1 MLTKEIKL
9 EYKVYQ
15 GFEEFQDIER
25 ALLLAAREATHLS
38 HAPYSEFYVGA
49 AVLLDGETILKGA
62 NQENASYP
70 LCNCAEQVS
79 LNHAMMAYPGS
90 TVHAMAV
97 AVNTDKDGFD
107 LPVSPCG
114 ACRQIILE
122 QEHRQSSDMKI
133 YLVSKTDVV
142 YVFDSI
148 KSLIPLYF
156 QFK

>member
-1 MLTKEIKL
+1 MLTKQIKIEYTEHKDLSAFDPL
-9 EYKVYQ
+9 EQKLIQ
-15 GFEEFQDIER
+15 S
-25 ALLLAAREATHLS
+25 AREATSLS

-49 AVLLDGETILKGA
+49 AVLLDDQTILKGA

-70 LCNCAEQVS
+70 LCNCAEQVC
-79 LNHAMMAYPGS
+79 LNHAMMAHPKS
-90 TVHAMAV
+90 TVTAMAV
-97 AVNTDKDGFD
+97 AVKTDKEGFE

-122 QEHRQSSDMKI
+122 QEHRQASNMKI
-133 YLVSKTDVV
+133 YLVAKTNVV